1 MNNDMVE
8 KLLEKMLRERL
19 EKIVD
24 DMVGGIAAPTAKQV
38 SPANV
43 MSLSQRAD
51 DAITMMNKSF
61 GATVDPKTTTGG
73 LVWLNELTHDVLGKK
88 NNLDHEE
95 RKRRDRERKKIAY
108 ATQKTKT
115 KSWTVIAPSHSIL
128 SLSMSAPKHAAKPGT
143 HLSAVWSVIVELLN
157 KAPMNRKALTEE
169 IVTHPSISDSANN
182 VSSIISGFIHK
193 GHLAVSK
200 PATDSAELALRTP
213 Q

>member
-1 MNNDMVE
+1 MSNDMVE

-38 SPANV
+38 SPVNV

-51 DAITMMNKSF
+51 DAFAMLNKSF
-61 GATVDPKTTTGG
+61 GAKPLPNDVT
-73 LVWLNELTHDVLGKK
+73 WLDRAIAPASTDKVKADADEV
-88 NNLDHEE
+88 
-95 RKRRDRERKKIAY
+95 RRRDRERKRIAY
-108 ATQKTKT
+108 AAQKTKT
-115 KSWTVIAPSHSIL
+115 KSWTVTAPSHSIL

-169 IVTHPSISDSANN
+169 IVTHPSITDSAGN

-193 GHLAVSK
+193 GHLTVSK
-200 PATDSAELALRTP
+200 PASESAELALRTP